1 MGRAQGRRAAE
12 VEGRLRSL
20 KMPLTVTVRSENEEG
35 GEAHG
40 EPSLTFDA
48 PRVVVG
54 RGSSC
59 DVRLPDPSVSQR
71 HAVFR
76 AQGAEYQILDE
87 GSTNGTFV
95 GGVRLAPKAPRTL
108 RSGDLVRVGRVW
120 LEVRVDQSAPTPDL
134 ALATRDLALAL
145 VQQAMRAQGD
155 VTTPTVSVVEG
166 PDLGATLPL
175 GDEGRVY
182 VVGRGEACDLPLADA
197 DASREHL
204 QIVRRGATVLL
215 RDLGSKN
222 GSRLGEQA
230 IAFGRDV
237 PWRSSSMVRVG
248 ATVLALE
255 EPVASALGEL
265 EAAQDEAMAPDEAP
279 PPPPSSQKKD
289 GPPPSQRGADAPIAR
304 LDHSVHTAAPKKKK
318 RGMKGADVAIIG
330 SAIVIIALSI
340 AALVWVL
347 R

>member
-1 MGRAQGRRAAE
+1 
-12 VEGRLRSL
+12 
-20 KMPLTVTVRSENEEG
+20 MPLTVTVRSESEDERG
-35 GEAHG
+35 
-40 EPSLTFDA
+40 PSLTFDA
-48 PRVVVG
+48 ARVVVG
-54 RGSSC
+54 RGSSS

-95 GGVRLAPKAPRTL
+95 GGVRLSPKAPRTL

-120 LEVRVDQSAPTPDL
+120 LEVRIDQSAPTPDL

-145 VQQAMRAQGD
+145 VQNAMRQQGD
-155 VTTPTVSVVEG
+155 LTTPTVSVVEG

-175 GDEGRVY
+175 ADEGRVY
-182 VVGRGEACDLPLADA
+182 VVGRGESCDLPLADA

-222 GSRLGEQA
+222 GSRLGEQP

-255 EPVASALGEL
+255 EPVAHALGEL
-265 EAAQDEAMAPDEAP
+265 ESAADEAMAPDEAVA
-279 PPPPSSQKKD
+279 PPPSSQKQEAVA
-289 GPPPSQRGADAPIAR
+289 PPSQRGAEAPIAR
-304 LDHSVHTAAPKKKK
+304 VDHSLVSVSPKRRARIKS
-318 RGMKGADVAIIG
+318 ADVAIIG
-330 SAIVIIALSI
+330 SALAIIALSI

-347 R
+347 K

>member
-1 MGRAQGRRAAE
+1 
-12 VEGRLRSL
+12 
-20 KMPLTVTVRSENEEG
+20 MPLTVTVRSEGEGEG
-35 GEAHG
+35 G
-40 EPSLTFDA
+40 PSLTFDA
-48 PRVVVG
+48 ARVVVG

-120 LEVRVDQSAPTPDL
+120 LEVRIDQSAPTPDL

-145 VQQAMRAQGD
+145 VQNAMRQQGD
-155 VTTPTVSVVEG
+155 LTTPTVSIVEG

-175 GDEGRVY
+175 ADEGRVY
-182 VVGRGEACDLPLADA
+182 VVGRGETCDLPLADA

-215 RDLGSKN
+215 RDLGSRN
-222 GSRLGEQA
+222 GSRLGEQP

-237 PWRSSSMVRVG
+237 PWRSASMVRVG

-265 EAAQDEAMAPDEAP
+265 ESAADERMKPDEAP
-279 PPPPSSQKKD
+279 PPPPSSQKQD
-289 GPPPSQRGADAPIAR
+289 AGPPPSSRGAEAPIAR
-304 LDHSVHTAAPKKKK
+304 LENSVHTVETSSKRKK
-318 RGMKGADVAIIG
+318 RSRMKSADVAIIG
-330 SAIVIIALSI
+330 SAIAIIVLSI